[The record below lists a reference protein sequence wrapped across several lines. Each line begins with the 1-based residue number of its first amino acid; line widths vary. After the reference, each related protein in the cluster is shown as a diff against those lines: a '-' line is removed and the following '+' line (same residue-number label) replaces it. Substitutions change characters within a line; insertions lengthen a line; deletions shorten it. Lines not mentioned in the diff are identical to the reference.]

1 MSDNYSPREDKKPQ
15 ATCGGFSRFK
25 RTDKRYTCLT
35 TNRHSARTTRVMA
48 SNNTSTTAPELES
61 VCSVATQPVFI
72 VVTVF
77 LVLIMLATLF
87 GNALVITAVYLF
99 HRLRRMTNF
108 FIISLAVSDLLV
120 ALGHL
125 PLRIDQS
132 THNMNWCFDKADGV
146 VTTCAYWIAVDTV
159 FSSASICNLV
169 VISIDRFLAITKPF
183 EYRSR
188 MTKRVGFSLIAFVW
202 VYALLWGVLSLVDWT
217 GESTPNNPHIS
228 VTFKADAQER
238 SCGKKDRVYYTTA
251 MAVALFLPLLIVI
264 VTYSCVFRVAFTQ
277 AKAVASLDPNKGKKH
292 ILRELKATKTIAV
305 VIGAFIVCWLP
316 GFIMIVLS
324 LWCKACFKRF
334 VENKDLSLAI
344 RIIFVSVLPV
354 MNSSLN
360 PLIYTLFNKEFR
372 QAFSRMLCL
381 GRSRRSEAEEFSVT
395 EHANTRASI
404 QHSRNSG
411 RTSWFSLNGRD
422 KRPSW
427 TANFTGDFRQDAA
440 RVWLL
445 QPRKHFIGDCC
456 EIGEKDR

>member
-1 MSDNYSPREDKKPQ
+1 MLAYLSDNYAPREDKKPQ

-35 TNRHSARTTRVMA
+35 TKRHSARTTRVMA

-72 VVTVF
+72 VYTVF

-217 GESTPNNPHIS
+217 GESTPNNPHTS
-228 VTFKADAQER
+228 GSK
-238 SCGKKDRVYYTTA
+238 
-251 MAVALFLPLLIVI
+251 M
-264 VTYSCVFRVAFTQ
+264 
-277 AKAVASLDPNKGKKH
+277 
-292 ILRELKATKTIAV
+292 
-305 VIGAFIVCWLP
+305 
-316 GFIMIVLS
+316 
-324 LWCKACFKRF
+324 
-334 VENKDLSLAI
+334 
-344 RIIFVSVLPV
+344 
-354 MNSSLN
+354 
-360 PLIYTLFNKEFR
+360 LFNEY
-372 QAFSRMLCL
+372 
-381 GRSRRSEAEEFSVT
+381 
-395 EHANTRASI
+395 
-404 QHSRNSG
+404 
-411 RTSWFSLNGRD
+411 
-422 KRPSW
+422 
-427 TANFTGDFRQDAA
+427 
-440 RVWLL
+440 
-445 QPRKHFIGDCC
+445 
-456 EIGEKDR
+456 